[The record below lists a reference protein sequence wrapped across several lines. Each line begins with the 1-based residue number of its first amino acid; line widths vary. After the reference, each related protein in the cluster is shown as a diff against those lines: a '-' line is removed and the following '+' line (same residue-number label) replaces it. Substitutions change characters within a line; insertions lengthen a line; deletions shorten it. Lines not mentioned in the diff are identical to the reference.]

1 MKDIHDLRL
10 YSDMFYHGVNII
22 EVNGNPIDI
31 IKRFEQKK
39 LSGSPFVVYDNEN
52 NLWAFD
58 VAKIDYINI
67 DNVEPVE
74 EDGKE

>member
-1 MKDIHDLRL
+1 MSTTRDLRL
-10 YSDMFYHGVNII
+10 YSDMFDYGINII

-31 IKRFEQKK
+31 VKKFEQKK

-58 VAKIDYINI
+58 VSKIDYITIN
-67 DNVEPVE
+67 NVSIE
-74 EDGKE
+74 EDDKE

>member
-39 LSGSPFVVYDNEN
+39 LSGSPFVVYDNKN

>member
-1 MKDIHDLRL
+1 MSTTRDLRL
-10 YSDMFYHGVNII
+10 YSDMFDYGVNVI

-31 IKRFEQKK
+31 AKRFEQKK

-58 VAKIDYINI
+58 VSKIDYITIN
-67 DNVEPVE
+67 NVSIE
-74 EDGKE
+74 EDDKE